1 MSHDL
6 IREADHAIR
15 EAEDRKPHATRASY
29 VSGCRCLPCRAANA
43 SYEAG
48 REARKA
54 EAVLVDAADARK
66 HLQWLRDRSVGHKQA
81 AKLSGLSWVLLYGIR
96 SGRRQRIRARTAA
109 SILAIQPIPAD
120 GAMVNS
126 YHARHLL
133 RTLENE
139 GFTAETLAKRL
150 KIRVTWM
157 ERDGLSTRKG
167 RSHMRQRL
175 AARIRRFHD
184 FITLE

>member
-15 EAEDRKPHATRASY
+15 EAEDAKPHATRASY

-109 SILAIQPIPAD
+109 SIMAIQPIPAD
-120 GAMVNS
+120 GARVNS
-126 YHARHLL
+126 YATRHLIRCL
-133 RTLENE
+133 LGE
-139 GFTAETLAKRL
+139 GFTYRELAKR
-150 KIRVTWM
+150 K
-157 ERDGLSTRKG
+157 GLHLTRHSPNATAS
-167 RSHMRQRL
+167 RSRSITAKKARAVQR
-175 AARIRRFHD
+175 FFD
-184 FITLE
+184 FITAE